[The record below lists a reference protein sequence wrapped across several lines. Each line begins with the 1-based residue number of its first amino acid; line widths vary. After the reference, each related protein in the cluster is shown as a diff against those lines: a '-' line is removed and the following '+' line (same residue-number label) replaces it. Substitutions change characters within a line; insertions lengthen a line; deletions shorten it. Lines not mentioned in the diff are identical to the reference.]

1 MSVTATNEREF
12 AYVIVDLRE
21 MLARNPWSARIPRVL
36 TEVSANTV
44 NVRVFLDMEVRI
56 VRTRWKSRMTM
67 MATARRR
74 ERLDA

>member
-44 NVRVFLDMEVRI
+44 NVRVFPDMEARI
-56 VRTRWKSRMTM
+56 VRTRWTSRTTRS
-67 MATARRR
+67 MAR
-74 ERLDA
+74 ERRDA